1 MQLSGFASFAFTRHF
16 SLIFNNMVVLLKMK
30 CDMGDNRKIDILRS
44 LMHPLSP
51 FFMGHR
57 VKFLGFR
64 KRGMVRFS

>member
-1 MQLSGFASFAFTRHF
+1 
-16 SLIFNNMVVLLKMK
+16 MVVLLKMK